1 MYIPNQFAATDT
13 AELLAF
19 MKQYSFATIVTA
31 KDNVPQATHLPFA
44 ISTRGDNVILTSHF
58 AKANGQWRQ
67 IVDRVN
73 LVIFSEPHAYISPT
87 HYDKEQSV
95 PTWNYVAVHA
105 YGAATIIHDRDQA
118 FEALEKMIDTYE
130 EAYRRQWAGLP
141 QDYKL
146 RMLNGIV
153 PFEIVVTDLQGSRK
167 LSQNKT
173 DQEQQRIIETLSA
186 STDGAARQ
194 IADYMRANQ
203 RPGA

>member
-19 MKQYSFATIVTA
+19 MKHYSFATIVTA
-31 KDNVPQATHLPFA
+31 KDNIPQATHLPFA
-44 ISTRGDNVILTSHF
+44 VSTRGDNVILTSHF

-95 PTWNYVAVHA
+95 PTWNYVSVHA
-105 YGAATIIHDRDQA
+105 YGAATIINDRDQA

-130 EAYRRQWAGLP
+130 AGYRQQWAGLP
-141 QDYKL
+141 REYKL

-153 PFEIVVTDLQGSRK
+153 AFEIVVTDLQGSKK

-173 DQEQQRIIETLSA
+173 EQEQQRIIETLSA

-194 IADYMRANQ
+194 VAEYMRANQ
-203 RPGA
+203 HPES

>member
-13 AELLAF
+13 ADLLAF
-19 MKQYSFATIVTA
+19 MKRYSFATIVTA
-31 KDNVPQATHLPFA
+31 KDNVPLATHLPFA
-44 ISTRGDNVILTSHF
+44 VSTREDKVVLTSHF
-58 AKANGQWRQ
+58 AKANTQWRQ

-87 HYDKEQSV
+87 HYDNEQSV

-105 YGAATIIHDRDQA
+105 YGAATIINDREQA
-118 FEALEKMIDTYE
+118 FVALEKMIDTYE
-130 EAYRRQWAGLP
+130 EGYRKQWAGLS

-153 PFEIVVTDLQGSRK
+153 PFDIVVTDLQGSRK

-173 DQEQQRIIETLSA
+173 EQEQQRIINTLSA

-194 IADYMRANQ
+194 IADYMRGNPH
-203 RPGA
+203 PGK

>member
-1 MYIPNQFAATDT
+1 MYIPNQFATTDT
-13 AELLAF
+13 AGLVAF

-44 ISTRGDNVILTSHF
+44 ISTHDDKVILTSHF
-58 AKANGQWRQ
+58 AKANTQWRQ

-118 FEALEKMIDTYE
+118 FDALEKMIDTYE

>member
-1 MYIPNQFAATDT
+1 MYIPNQFAANDT

-31 KDNVPQATHLPFA
+31 KDNVPLATHLPFA
-44 ISTRGDNVILTSHF
+44 VSTREDKIILTAHF
-58 AKANGQWRQ
+58 AKANAQWRQ
-67 IVDRVN
+67 IVDRIN

-87 HYDKEQSV
+87 HYDNEQSV

-105 YGAATIIHDRDQA
+105 YGAATIINDRDQA
-118 FEALEKMIDTYE
+118 FEALEKMIDNYE
-130 EAYRRQWAGLP
+130 EGYRKQWAGLS

-153 PFEIVVTDLQGSRK
+153 PFDIVVTDLQGSKK

-173 DQEQQRIIETLSA
+173 EQEQQRIIATLSA

-194 IADYMRANQ
+194 IAEYMRGNQ
-203 RPGA
+203 HPED

>member
-13 AELLAF
+13 AELIAF

-31 KDNVPQATHLPFA
+31 KDNVPLATHLPFA
-44 ISTRGDNVILTSHF
+44 VSTREDKIILTAHF
-58 AKANGQWRQ
+58 AKANAQWRQ

-87 HYDKEQSV
+87 HYDNEHSV

-105 YGAATIIHDRDQA
+105 YGAATIINDRDQA
-118 FEALEKMIDTYE
+118 FEALEKMIDNYE
-130 EAYRRQWAGLP
+130 EGYRKQWAGLS

-153 PFEIVVTDLQGSRK
+153 PFDIVVTDLQGSKK

-173 DQEQQRIIETLSA
+173 EQEQQRIIETLSA

-194 IADYMRANQ
+194 IAEYMRGNLH
-203 RPGA
+203 PED

>member
-13 AELLAF
+13 VELLDF
-19 MKQYSFATIVTA
+19 MKHYSFATIVTA
-31 KDNVPQATHLPFA
+31 KDNVPLATHLPFA
-44 ISTRGDNVILTSHF
+44 VSTREDKVILTSHF
-58 AKANGQWRQ
+58 AKANTQWRQ

-87 HYDKEQSV
+87 HYDNEQSV

-105 YGAATIIHDRDQA
+105 YGAATIINDRDQA

-130 EAYRRQWAGLP
+130 EGYRKQWAGLS

-153 PFEIVVTDLQGSRK
+153 PFDIVVTDLQGSKK

-173 DQEQQRIIETLSA
+173 EQEQQRIIDTLSA

-194 IADYMRANQ
+194 IAGYMRGNPH
-203 RPGA
+203 PGE

>member
-31 KDNVPQATHLPFA
+31 KDNVPLATHLPFA
-44 ISTRGDNVILTSHF
+44 VSTREDKIILTSHF
-58 AKANGQWRQ
+58 AKANTQWRQ

-87 HYDKEQSV
+87 HYDNEQSV

-105 YGAATIIHDRDQA
+105 YGAATIINDRDQA
-118 FEALEKMIDTYE
+118 FVALEKMIDTYE
-130 EAYRRQWAGLP
+130 EGYRKQWAGLP

-153 PFEIVVTDLQGSRK
+153 AFDIVVTDLQGSRK

-173 DQEQQRIIETLSA
+173 EQEQQRIIETLSA

-194 IADYMRANQ
+194 IADYMRGNQ
-203 RPGA
+203 YSED

>member
-13 AELLAF
+13 VELLAF
-19 MKQYSFATIVTA
+19 MKHYSFATIVTA
-31 KDNVPQATHLPFA
+31 KDNVPLATHLPFA
-44 ISTRGDNVILTSHF
+44 VSTREDKVILTSHF
-58 AKANGQWRQ
+58 AKANTQWRQ

-87 HYDKEQSV
+87 HYDNEQSV

-105 YGAATIIHDRDQA
+105 YGAATIINDRDQA

-130 EAYRRQWAGLP
+130 EGYRKQWAGMS

-153 PFEIVVTDLQGSRK
+153 PFDIVVTDLQGSKK

-173 DQEQQRIIETLSA
+173 EQEQQRIIETLSA
-186 STDGAARQ
+186 STDGTARQ
-194 IADYMRANQ
+194 IADYMRGNPH
-203 RPGA
+203 PGE